1 MNDVRKGKFH
11 MARIWKKTICMVMVA
26 AMIFVYMPNDI
37 FGKNNISKVKA
48 ATTYNG
54 GAAANYGLTYT
65 DNSGGTNVNSYNS
78 GYAYFQGNDCA
89 NYVSQCLV
97 AGGLQTDGTWYA

>member
-11 MARIWKKTICMVMVA
+11 KARKWIKTMSMVMVA
-26 AMIFVYMPNDI
+26 AMIIVYMPNDI

-54 GAAANYGLTYT
+54 GAAAN
-65 DNSGGTNVNSYNS
+65 
-78 GYAYFQGNDCA
+78 
-89 NYVSQCLV
+89 
-97 AGGLQTDGTWYA
+97 